1 MLKMT
6 QAVDQSQAQVLGL
19 HVQAS
24 FMDSPQAIPL
34 LGMYTHKF
42 DFLIW
47 NQSEKCLLHCWVWYD
62 KLKAI

>member
-42 DFLIW
+42 DFLI
-47 NQSEKCLLHCWVWYD
+47 
-62 KLKAI
+62 